1 MIYKRFM
8 GIKNRLFMNEFYA
21 GFNFYLKKYFTC
33 GVIFLYQREYKS
45 ITINV
50 IWRITTQKDKLLKPF
65 SLTMKWKEQAK
76 KKRLLC

>member
-50 IWRITTQKDKLLKPF
+50 I
-65 SLTMKWKEQAK
+65 
-76 KKRLLC
+76 